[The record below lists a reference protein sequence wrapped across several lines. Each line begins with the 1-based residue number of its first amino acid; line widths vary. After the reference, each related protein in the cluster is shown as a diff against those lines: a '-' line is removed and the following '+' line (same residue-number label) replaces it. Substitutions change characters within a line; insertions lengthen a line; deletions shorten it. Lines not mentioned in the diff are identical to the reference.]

1 MMKKKWYHSRMLWTN
16 AGAVIAS
23 VGAYFETE
31 NLAVVFPVF
40 LALVNIVLRLVTKT
54 EVEL

>member
-1 MMKKKWYHSRMLWTN
+1 MKKKWYHSKMLWTN
-16 AGAVIAS
+16 ADAVIAS

-40 LALVNIVLRLVTKT
+40 LAFVNIVLRLVTKT